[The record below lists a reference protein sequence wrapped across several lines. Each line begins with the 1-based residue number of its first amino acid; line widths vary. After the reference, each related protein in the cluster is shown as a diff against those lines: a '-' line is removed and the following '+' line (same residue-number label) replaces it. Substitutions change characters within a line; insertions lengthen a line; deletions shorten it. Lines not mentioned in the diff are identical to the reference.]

1 MYVLRAR
8 KHIDHKTDTRLINF
22 EKENINIKGLQNFG
36 ETLMNQI
43 VCRPTNVRYLLGGIC
58 MYEV

>member
-1 MYVLRAR
+1 MYVRRAR
-8 KHIDHKTDTRLINF
+8 KHIDHKTDRLINF

-43 VCRPTNVRYLLGGIC
+43 VCRPTNVRYFIS
-58 MYEV
+58 VP